1 MFKVNDKKDGFL
13 EENKIIFKKYIPI
26 KKIDNG
32 AFGSIYSVV
41 RKTDK
46 KLFAMKTEK
55 INSSQKTL
63 ESEAYYLY
71 NLQGGLGF
79 PKLITFGHTKKFNI
93 LIETLLDKSL
103 YKLFVKNKTK
113 CNIIDVC
120 LIGIQIL
127 DRLEFIHSKDLIYRD
142 IKPENF
148 LIGIDDPN
156 VIYIVDFGLCKKYRS
171 SKTGRHILPKTTGK
185 FNGTLIYASPNV
197 VKGKESS
204 RRDDLISLGY
214 MLIYLFKRKL
224 PWETSFKDL
233 DKSKYF
239 ELIYL
244 KETDGCNELFKNIP
258 KEFTEY
264 IKYTRNLKFEENPDY
279 SYLRSLF
286 NKVLFVLDSDYKKLT
301 FSWVCSENKKISRNI
316 SFRRSTPQHRILKS
330 IKDEKNSK
338 EKQNIQTL
346 SLNNIKNN
354 EFNISVNE
362 GCNKSTNE
370 LNRSDISNIHKKI
383 LELNNINVINNK
395 DKIKSESIFFNN
407 NNITFNNIYSEKVFL
422 NNNNSFL
429 KNIKSI
435 DSLGKTN
442 FNKENIVK
450 RSEIKKSNNNK
461 YFRTNGKNKRLINF
475 NTSNVIS
482 EQINFNNFKINQNN
496 PKKNINWKEKQKE
509 IIYRNIAKS
518 KSPLVNR
525 KINYNFENTSESSNN
540 KTIYKLMD
548 IKNTNLINTK
558 SVNKMN
564 IKKENNIIIPDL
576 SNNIIYKS
584 PIDINNLF
592 EYNNSTIIDMN
603 KIKYN
608 NTVQSK
614 KKRNIIKNNHKKI
627 LKELNNSNISNNQIK
642 NKSLNYS
649 NIVCLNNNIDNIIK
663 NRNLTMINHFNNP
676 SYNLDKINQISK

>member
-1 MFKVNDKKDGFL
+1 M
-13 EENKIIFKKYIPI
+13 
-26 KKIDNG
+26 
-32 AFGSIYSVV
+32 
-41 RKTDK
+41 
-46 KLFAMKTEK
+46 
-55 INSSQKTL
+55 
-63 ESEAYYLY
+63 
-71 NLQGGLGF
+71 
-79 PKLITFGHTKKFNI
+79 
-93 LIETLLDKSL
+93 
-103 YKLFVKNKTK
+103 
-113 CNIIDVC
+113 
-120 LIGIQIL
+120 
-127 DRLEFIHSKDLIYRD
+127 
-142 IKPENF
+142 
-148 LIGIDDPN
+148 
-156 VIYIVDFGLCKKYRS
+156 
-171 SKTGRHILPKTTGK
+171 
-185 FNGTLIYASPNV
+185 
-197 VKGKESS
+197 
-204 RRDDLISLGY
+204 
-214 MLIYLFKRKL
+214 
-224 PWETSFKDL
+224 
-233 DKSKYF
+233 
-239 ELIYL
+239 
-244 KETDGCNELFKNIP
+244 
-258 KEFTEY
+258 
-264 IKYTRNLKFEENPDY
+264 
-279 SYLRSLF
+279 
-286 NKVLFVLDSDYKKLT
+286 
-301 FSWVCSENKKISRNI
+301 
-316 SFRRSTPQHRILKS
+316 
-330 IKDEKNSK
+330 
-338 EKQNIQTL
+338 
-346 SLNNIKNN
+346 
-354 EFNISVNE
+354 
-362 GCNKSTNE
+362 
-370 LNRSDISNIHKKI
+370 
-383 LELNNINVINNK
+383 
-395 DKIKSESIFFNN
+395 
-407 NNITFNNIYSEKVFL
+407 
-422 NNNNSFL
+422 
-429 KNIKSI
+429 
-435 DSLGKTN
+435 
-442 FNKENIVK
+442 K

>member
-55 INSSQKTL
+55 INTPQKML
-63 ESEAYYLY
+63 ESEAFYLY

-103 YKLFVKNKTK
+103 YKLFVQNKTK

-224 PWETSFKDL
+224 PWEASFKDL

-264 IKYTRNLKFEENPDY
+264 IKYTKNLKFEENPDY

-286 NKVLFVLDSDYKKLT
+286 NKVLFVIDSDYKKLT
-301 FSWVCSENKKISRNI
+301 FSWVCSENKKISGNN
-316 SFRRSTPQHRILKS
+316 SFRRSTPQNRILKS

-338 EKQNIQTL
+338 KKQNIQTL
-346 SLNNIKNN
+346 SFNNIKNT
-354 EFNISVNE
+354 EFNNILVND
-362 GCNKSTNE
+362 GFNRSSKE
-370 LNRSDISNIHKKI
+370 LNITDISNIHKKKS
-383 LELNNINVINNK
+383 ELNTINNINNK
-395 DKIKSESIFFNN
+395 DKIISENIFFNN

-422 NNNNSFL
+422 NNDYSFL
-429 KNIKSI
+429 KNIRSI
-435 DSLGKTN
+435 ESLGKTN
-442 FNKENIVK
+442 FNKKNILR
-450 RSEIKKSNNNK
+450 RSETKKSNNNK
-461 YFRTNGKNKRLINF
+461 YFKTIRKNKHLINF
-475 NTSNVIS
+475 NTCNAIS
-482 EQINFNNFKINQNN
+482 EQINFNNSKINQNN
-496 PKKNINWKEKQKE
+496 LKKNINWNKKENE
-509 IIYRNIAKS
+509 IIYRNVAKS
-518 KSPLVNR
+518 KSPLIKR
-525 KINYNFENTSESSNN
+525 KINYHYIENISDSSNN
-540 KTIYKLMD
+540 NTIYKLMD
-548 IKNTNLINTK
+548 TKNTNLINTK
-558 SVNKMN
+558 SFNKMN
-564 IKKENNIIIPDL
+564 IKK
-576 SNNIIYKS
+576 
-584 PIDINNLF
+584 
-592 EYNNSTIIDMN
+592 
-603 KIKYN
+603 
-608 NTVQSK
+608 
-614 KKRNIIKNNHKKI
+614 
-627 LKELNNSNISNNQIK
+627 
-642 NKSLNYS
+642 
-649 NIVCLNNNIDNIIK
+649 
-663 NRNLTMINHFNNP
+663 
-676 SYNLDKINQISK
+676 